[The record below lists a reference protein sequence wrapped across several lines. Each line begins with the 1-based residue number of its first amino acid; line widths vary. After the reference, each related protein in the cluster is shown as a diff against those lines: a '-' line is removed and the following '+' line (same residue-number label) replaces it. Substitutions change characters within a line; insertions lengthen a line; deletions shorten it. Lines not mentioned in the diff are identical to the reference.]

1 MNKPVIYGSVCSGIE
16 AASVAWHCLGW
27 QPAWFAEIEKFP
39 SAVLAYRW
47 PDVSNLGDM
56 TQIAAAIRAGKIEAP
71 DVLVGGTPCQ
81 AFSVAGLR
89 NGLADERGQLTLA
102 FVELVNAID
111 EKRRELGK
119 SPVIVVW
126 ENVPG
131 VFSSKDNA
139 FGCFLAGLAGE
150 SCALESPGKR
160 WSNAGYVLGP
170 ERAIAWRVL
179 DAQFFGVAQRRRRVF
194 VVATDR
200 GDIDPAKILFESEGL
215 RRNSPPSRKTRQ
227 ILTSDAGYRVANG
240 SHWDGEHNPHPTL
253 NQSFNTGGIGASNQ
267 ELFSQRGSGIVGAFR
282 MRAFGDYA
290 SDETASTVKARD
302 HKDATDL
309 AVTYS
314 DVSRTLL
321 AKSNDSMDE
330 TLQTYAIH
338 GTQDPDT
345 LADMAHTLGRNH
357 GQENA
362 VIAFS
367 SKDSGHDASA
377 EVSPTLRAGNSKV
390 SNQNAGS
397 PPAVAY
403 CIPGNW
409 IGRAPHNGGNSTE
422 SPHQISPCLTATD
435 HHGVVY
441 AFAENTQGQVRL
453 QDGDGQITGPL
464 STGGGKPGQGYPAI
478 AYAFKGGQGAKAHG
492 IGYACEQAPTLTSA
506 NSGSNQAPAI
516 MQNMAVRR
524 LTPVECERLQGF
536 PDNHTLIPTQKRKQ
550 LTAEEYAYLRHHR
563 PELTAEQAY
572 RLAADG
578 PSYKAIGNSMA
589 VPVMRWIGSRI
600 QEALHA

>member
-1 MNKPVIYGSVCSGIE
+1 MNKPVSYGSVCSGIE

-111 EKRRELGK
+111 EKRREQGK

-194 VVATDR
+194 VVATAR
-200 GDIDPAKILFESEGL
+200 RDIDTAKILFESEGL
-215 RRNSPPSRKTRQ
+215 RRNSPPSRKTPEEIAQ
-227 ILTSDAGYRVANG
+227 IISGCITNG
-240 SHWDGEHNPHPTL
+240 SHWDGEYNPHPTL

-267 ELFSQRGSGIVGAFR
+267 EIFSQRGSGLVGAIAAHSFTGGAGGR
-282 MRAFGDYA
+282 PDGAAAGHFIPVVTQYESECAGTL
-290 SDETASTVKARD
+290 TAR
-302 HKDATDL
+302 H
-309 AVTYS
+309 
-314 DVSRTLL
+314 
-321 AKSNDSMDE
+321 DS
-330 TLQTYAIH
+330 
-338 GTQDPDT
+338 
-345 LADMAHTLGRNH
+345 
-357 GQENA
+357 
-362 VIAFS
+362 
-367 SKDSGHDASA
+367 
-377 EVSPTLRAGNSKV
+377 
-390 SNQNAGS
+390 
-397 PPAVAY
+397 
-403 CIPGNW
+403 
-409 IGRAPHNGGNSTE
+409 
-422 SPHQISPCLTATD
+422 SPCAD
-435 HHGVVY
+435 RGM
-441 AFAENTQGQVRL
+441 NI
-453 QDGDGQITGPL
+453 ITM
-464 STGGGKPGQGYPAI
+464 
-478 AYAFKGGQGAKAHG
+478 AHG

-578 PSYKAIGNSMA
+578 PRYKAIGNSMA

-600 QEALHA
+600 QEALRA

>member
-1 MNKPVIYGSVCSGIE
+1 MNKPVSYGSVCSGIE

-39 SAVLAYRW
+39 SAVLAHRW

-56 TQIAAAIRAGKIEAP
+56 TQIAAAIRSGQIEAP

-111 EKRRELGK
+111 EKRREQGK
-119 SPVIVVW
+119 PPVTVVW

-194 VVATDR
+194 VVATAR

-227 ILTSDAGYRVANG
+227 IITPDAGYRVTNG

-267 ELFSQRGSGIVGAFR
+267 EVFSQRGSGLVCQTQYANELAGTLTARHDSSPCIDRGMNVVGTYR
-282 MRAFGDYA
+282 MVAFGEYS

-314 DVSRTLL
+314 DVSRALL

-338 GTQDPDT
+338 GTQEPCT
-345 LADMAHTLGRNH
+345 LSNMAHTLGRNH

-367 SKDSGHDASA
+367 SKDSGHDASNNI
-377 EVSPTLRAGNSKV
+377 SPTLRAGNSING
-390 SNQNAGS
+390 NQNAGS

-403 CIPGNW
+403 
-409 IGRAPHNGGNSTE
+409 
-422 SPHQISPCLTATD
+422 
-435 HHGVVY
+435 
-441 AFAENTQGQVRL
+441 AFKA
-453 QDGDGQITGPL
+453 
-464 STGGGKPGQGYPAI
+464 GQGS
-478 AYAFKGGQGAKAHG
+478 KAHG
-492 IGYACEQAPTLTSA
+492 IGYATEQSPTLTSA

-550 LTAEEYAYLRHHR
+550 LTAEEYSYLRHHR

-578 PSYKAIGNSMA
+578 PRYKAIGNSMA

-600 QEALHA
+600 QEALRA

>member
-1 MNKPVIYGSVCSGIE
+1 MKKADSIHLSRVAALGCIVCRNQN
-16 AASVAWHCLGW
+16 LGET
-27 QPAWFAEIEKFP
+27 PAEIHHIRTGQGTSQRADHRKSIP
-39 SAVLAYRW
+39 LCHMHHRNGGYGV
-47 PDVSNLGDM
+47 
-56 TQIAAAIRAGKIEAP
+56 AIHAGRRAGQIEAP

-89 NGLADERGQLTLA
+89 NGLADELGQLTLA
-102 FVELVNAID
+102 FVELVDAID
-111 EKRRELGK
+111 EKRKEQGK
-119 SPVIVVW
+119 SPVTVVW

-160 WSNAGYVLGP
+160 WANAGYVLGP
-170 ERAIAWRVL
+170 ERAVAWRVL

-194 VVATDR
+194 VVATAR

-227 ILTSDAGYRVANG
+227 IVTPYAGNRIANG

-267 ELFSQRGSGIVGAFR
+267 ELFSQRGSGIVGTFR
-282 MRAFGDYA
+282 MRAFGEYA

-309 AVTYS
+309 AVTYN

-321 AKSNDSMDE
+321 AKGNASMDE
-330 TLQTYAIH
+330 ELETYAIH
-338 GTQDPDT
+338 GTQDPNL
-345 LADMAHTLGRNH
+345 LANMAHTLGRNH

-377 EVSPTLRAGNSKV
+377 EVSPTLKAGNSRD
-390 SNQNAGS
+390 SNQNAGA
-397 PPAVAY
+397 PPA
-403 CIPGNW
+403 I
-409 IGRAPHNGGNSTE
+409 
-422 SPHQISPCLTATD
+422 
-435 HHGVVY
+435 VY
-441 AFAENTQGQVRL
+441 SFAENTQGQVRL
-453 QDGDGQITGPL
+453 QNGDGQITGPL

-506 NSGSNQAPAI
+506 NSGSNQAPAV

-536 PDNHTLIPTQKRKQ
+536 PDNHTLIPTKKRKQ
-550 LTAEEYAYLRHHR
+550 ITAEEYAYLRHHR

-578 PSYKAIGNSMA
+578 PRYKAIGNSMA

-600 QEALHA
+600 QEALRA

>member
-1 MNKPVIYGSVCSGIE
+1 MNKPVSYGSVCSGIE

-56 TQIAAAIRAGKIEAP
+56 TQIAAAIRAGKIDAP

-111 EKRRELGK
+111 EKRREQGK
-119 SPVIVVW
+119 PPVIVVW

-194 VVATDR
+194 VVATAR

-215 RRNSPPSRKTRQ
+215 RRNSPPSRKARQ
-227 ILTSDAGYRVANG
+227 VITSDAGYRVANG

-267 ELFSQRGSGIVGAFR
+267 EVFSQRGSGLVCETQNFRELAGTLTARHDSSPCVDRGMNVVGTYR
-282 MRAFGDYA
+282 MVAFGEYS
-290 SDETASTVKARD
+290 SDETASTLKARD

-314 DVSRTLL
+314 DISRTLL
-321 AKSNDSMDE
+321 AKSNDSMDD

-338 GTQDPDT
+338 GTQDPCT
-345 LADMAHTLGRNH
+345 LSNMAHTLGRNH

-367 SKDSGHDASA
+367 SKDSGHDASS
-377 EVSPTLRAGNSKV
+377 EISPTLRAGNSAHG
-390 SNQNAGS
+390 NQNAGS
-397 PPAVAY
+397 PPAV
-403 CIPGNW
+403 
-409 IGRAPHNGGNSTE
+409 
-422 SPHQISPCLTATD
+422 
-435 HHGVVY
+435 
-441 AFAENTQGQVRL
+441 
-453 QDGDGQITGPL
+453 
-464 STGGGKPGQGYPAI
+464 

-578 PSYKAIGNSMA
+578 PRYKAIGNSMA

-600 QEALHA
+600 QEALRA

>member
-1 MNKPVIYGSVCSGIE
+1 MRSVIYGSVCSGIE

-47 PDVSNLGDM
+47 PDVANLGDM
-56 TQIAAAIRAGKIEAP
+56 TKIAAAIRAGKIDAP

-111 EKRRELGK
+111 EKRREQGK

-194 VVATDR
+194 VVATAR
-200 GDIDPAKILFESEGL
+200 GDIDPAKILFESESL
-215 RRNSPPSRKTRQ
+215 RRNSPPSRKARQ
-227 ILTSDAGYRVANG
+227 IVTPDAGYRVTNG

-267 ELFSQRGSGIVGAFR
+267 EVFSQRGSGLVCQTQYAQELAGTLTARHDSSPCVDRGMNVVGTYR
-282 MRAFGDYA
+282 MVAFGEYA

-338 GTQDPDT
+338 GTQDPCT
-345 LADMAHTLGRNH
+345 LSNMAHTLGRNH

-367 SKDSGHDASA
+367 SKDSGHDASS
-377 EVSPTLRAGNSKV
+377 EISPTLRAGNSV
-390 SNQNAGS
+390 HGNQNAGS

-403 CIPGNW
+403 
-409 IGRAPHNGGNSTE
+409 
-422 SPHQISPCLTATD
+422 
-435 HHGVVY
+435 
-441 AFAENTQGQVRL
+441 
-453 QDGDGQITGPL
+453 
-464 STGGGKPGQGYPAI
+464 
-478 AYAFKGGQGAKAHG
+478 AFKGGQGAKAGG
-492 IGYACEQAPTLTSA
+492 IGYACEQAPTLISA
-506 NSGSNQAPAI
+506 NSGSNLAPAI

-563 PELTAEQAY
+563 PELTAVQAF

-578 PSYKAIGNSMA
+578 PRYKAIGNSMA

-600 QEALHA
+600 QEALRA

>member
-1 MNKPVIYGSVCSGIE
+1 MNKPVSYGSVCSGIE

-111 EKRRELGK
+111 EKRREQGK
-119 SPVIVVW
+119 PPVTVVW

-194 VVATDR
+194 VVATAR

-227 ILTSDAGYRVANG
+227 ILTSDVGYRVANG

-282 MRAFGDYA
+282 MQNFG
-290 SDETASTVKARD
+290 D
-302 HKDATDL
+302 HKDAADL
-309 AVTYS
+309 ALTYS
-314 DVSRTLL
+314 DISRTLL

-367 SKDSGHDASA
+367 SKDSGHDAAA
-377 EVSPTLRAGNSKV
+377 EISPTLRAGNSSA
-390 SNQNAGS
+390 SNQNSGA
-397 PPAVAY
+397 PPA
-403 CIPGNW
+403 I
-409 IGRAPHNGGNSTE
+409 
-422 SPHQISPCLTATD
+422 
-435 HHGVVY
+435 VY
-441 AFAENTQGQVRL
+441 SFAENTQGQVRL

-478 AYAFKGGQGAKAHG
+478 AYAFKAGQGAKAHG
-492 IGYACEQAPTLTSA
+492 IGYACEQTPTLTSA
-506 NSGSNQAPAI
+506 NSGSNQTPAI

-563 PELTAEQAY
+563 PELTAEQAF

-578 PSYKAIGNSMA
+578 PRYKAIGNSMA
-589 VPVMRWIGSRI
+589 VPVMCWIGSRI
-600 QEALHA
+600 QEALRA

>member
-1 MNKPVIYGSVCSGIE
+1 MSKPVSYGSVCSGIE

-56 TQIAAAIRAGKIEAP
+56 TQIPAAIRAGKIEAP

-111 EKRRELGK
+111 ELRREQGK
-119 SPVIVVW
+119 TPVIVVW

-194 VVATDR
+194 VVATAR

-215 RRNSPPSRKTRQ
+215 RRNSPPRRSSREEV
-227 ILTSDAGYRVANG
+227 AGTFKARANSGGWGQDVELAAGGYMQVVVG
-240 SHWDGEHNPHPTL
+240 SHWDNPLNPHPTL

-267 ELFSQRGSGIVGAFR
+267 ELFSQRGSGIVG
-282 MRAFGDYA
+282 
-290 SDETASTVKARD
+290 
-302 HKDATDL
+302 
-309 AVTYS
+309 TY
-314 DVSRTLL
+314 VNTSRTLL
-321 AKSNDSMDE
+321 GKPNCSMAEDLE
-330 TLQTYAIH
+330 TFAIH

-345 LADMAHTLGRNH
+345 LHDMAHALGRNH
-357 GQENA
+357 GQKNA

-367 SKDSGHDASA
+367 SKDSGHDAASDI
-377 EVSPTLRAGNSKV
+377 SPTLRAGNSSN
-390 SNQNAGS
+390 SNQNAGA
-397 PPAVAY
+397 PPAIAY
-403 CIPGNW
+403 GIPGNW
-409 IGRAPHNGGNSTE
+409 IGRAPQNGGNAVE
-422 SPHQISPCLTATD
+422 PMHDVSPCLTVAD
-435 HHGVVY
+435 CHGV
-441 AFAENTQGQVRL
+441 
-453 QDGDGQITGPL
+453 
-464 STGGGKPGQGYPAI
+464 
-478 AYAFKGGQGAKAHG
+478 AYAFKAGQGAKANG
-492 IGYACEQAPTLTSA
+492 IGYAAEQAPTLTSA

-578 PSYKAIGNSMA
+578 PRYKAIGNSMA

-600 QEALHA
+600 QEALRA

>member
-1 MNKPVIYGSVCSGIE
+1 MHNPVSYGSVCSGIE

-39 SAVLAYRW
+39 SAVLAFRW
-47 PDVSNLGDM
+47 PDVTNLGDM
-56 TQIAAAIRAGKIEAP
+56 TKIAAAIRAGKIEAP

-111 EKRRELGK
+111 EKRTELGK
-119 SPVIVVW
+119 PPVIVVW

-139 FGCFLAGLAGE
+139 FGCFLGGVAGE
-150 SCALESPGKR
+150 SCSLESPGKR
-160 WSNAGYVLGP
+160 WSNAGYVLGS
-170 ERAIAWRVL
+170 ERAIAWRVF

-194 VVATDR
+194 VVATAR
-200 GDIDPAKILFESEGL
+200 GDIDPAKILFESEGM
-215 RRNSPPSRKTRQ
+215 RRNSPPSRNTRQ
-227 ILTSDAGYRVANG
+227 IVAPDAGYRLTNG

-282 MRAFGDYA
+282 MRAFGDYV

-314 DVSRTLL
+314 DVRRTLL
-321 AKSNDSMDE
+321 AKSK
-330 TLQTYAIH
+330 TL
-338 GTQDPDT
+338 
-345 LADMAHTLGRNH
+345 
-357 GQENA
+357 
-362 VIAFS
+362 S
-367 SKDSGHDASA
+367 
-377 EVSPTLRAGNSKV
+377 
-390 SNQNAGS
+390 
-397 PPAVAY
+397 
-403 CIPGNW
+403 
-409 IGRAPHNGGNSTE
+409 
-422 SPHQISPCLTATD
+422 
-435 HHGVVY
+435 
-441 AFAENTQGQVRL
+441 
-453 QDGDGQITGPL
+453 
-464 STGGGKPGQGYPAI
+464 
-478 AYAFKGGQGAKAHG
+478 
-492 IGYACEQAPTLTSA
+492 SA
-506 NSGSNQAPAI
+506 NSGSNQSPAI
-516 MQNMAVRR
+516 IQNMAVRR

-550 LTAEEYAYLRHHR
+550 ITAEEYAYLRHHQ

-578 PSYKAIGNSMA
+578 PRYKAIGNSMA
-589 VPVMRWIGSRI
+589 VPILRWIGSRI
-600 QEALHA
+600 EEALHA

>member
-1 MNKPVIYGSVCSGIE
+1 MHKPVSYGSVCSGIE

-56 TQIAAAIRAGKIEAP
+56 TQIAAAIRAGKIDAP

-102 FVELVNAID
+102 FVDLVNAID
-111 EKRRELGK
+111 EKRREQGK
-119 SPVIVVW
+119 PPVIVVW

-170 ERAIAWRVL
+170 ERAVAWRVL

-194 VVATDR
+194 VVATAR

-215 RRNSPPSRKTRQ
+215 RRNTPPSRKARQ
-227 ILTSDAGYRVANG
+227 IITPDAGYRVANG

-267 ELFSQRGSGIVGAFR
+267 EVFSQRGSGLVCQTQYANELAGTLTARHDSSPCIDRGMNVVGTYR
-282 MRAFGDYA
+282 MVAFGEYS

-314 DVSRTLL
+314 DVSRALL

-338 GTQDPDT
+338 GTQDPCT
-345 LADMAHTLGRNH
+345 LSNMAHTLGRNH

-367 SKDSGHDASA
+367 SKDSGHDASNNI
-377 EVSPTLRAGNSKV
+377 SPTLRAGNSV
-390 SNQNAGS
+390 NGNQNAGS

-403 CIPGNW
+403 
-409 IGRAPHNGGNSTE
+409 
-422 SPHQISPCLTATD
+422 
-435 HHGVVY
+435 
-441 AFAENTQGQVRL
+441 AFKA
-453 QDGDGQITGPL
+453 
-464 STGGGKPGQGYPAI
+464 GQGS
-478 AYAFKGGQGAKAHG
+478 KAHG
-492 IGYACEQAPTLTSA
+492 IGYATEQSPTLTSA

-550 LTAEEYAYLRHHR
+550 LTAEEYSYLRHHR

-578 PSYKAIGNSMA
+578 PRYKAIGNSMA
-589 VPVMRWIGSRI
+589 VPVMRCIGSRI
-600 QEALHA
+600 EEALRA

>member
-1 MNKPVIYGSVCSGIE
+1 MPNPIRYGSVCSGIE

-39 SAVLAYRW
+39 SAVLAHRW
-47 PDVSNLGDM
+47 PDVANLGDM
-56 TQIAAAIRAGKIEAP
+56 TQIAAAIRAGQTEAP

-111 EKRRELGK
+111 ETRREQGK
-119 SPVIVVW
+119 PPVIFVW

-131 VFSSKDNA
+131 VFTSKDNA
-139 FGCFLAGLAGE
+139 FGCLLAGLAGE

-160 WSNAGYVLGP
+160 WANAGYVLGP

-194 VVATDR
+194 VIGSAR
-200 GDIDPAKILFESEGL
+200 ADIDPAKILFESESL
-215 RRNSPPSRKTRQ
+215 RRNTAPRRSAGATVAA
-227 ILTSDAGYRVANG
+227 LTANG
-240 SHWDGEHNPHPTL
+240 VGTCGADD
-253 NQSFNTGGIGASNQ
+253 NQGQAGHLIA
-267 ELFSQRGSGIVGAFR
+267 
-282 MRAFGDYA
+282 AFGGGRRSGPVDVAACLTAKGQRIDYEV
-290 SDETASTVKARD
+290 ETF
-302 HKDATDL
+302 
-309 AVTYS
+309 AV
-314 DVSRTLL
+314 
-321 AKSNDSMDE
+321 
-330 TLQTYAIH
+330 H

-345 LADMAHTLGRNH
+345 NVELAHTLGRNQ

-367 SKDSGHDASA
+367 SKDNGHDASH
-377 EVSPTLRAGNSKV
+377 EISPTLRAGNSNV
-390 SNQNAGS
+390 GNQNAGS

-403 CIPGNW
+403 G
-409 IGRAPHNGGNSTE
+409 
-422 SPHQISPCLTATD
+422 
-435 HHGVVY
+435 
-441 AFAENTQGQVRL
+441 
-453 QDGDGQITGPL
+453 
-464 STGGGKPGQGYPAI
+464 
-478 AYAFKGGQGAKAHG
+478 FKAGQGAKAHG
-492 IGYACEQAPTLTSA
+492 IGYAIEQAPTLTSA

-536 PDNHTLIPTQKRKQ
+536 PDNHTLIPMNKRNQ
-550 LTAEEYAYLRHHR
+550 LVEDELAYLRAHFPDM
-563 PELTAEQAY
+563 PEDEAH

-578 PSYKAIGNSMA
+578 PRYKAIGNSMA
-589 VPVMRWIGSRI
+589 VPVMRWLGKRI
-600 QEALHA
+600 AGALNG

>member
-1 MNKPVIYGSVCSGIE
+1 MNRPVSYGSVCSGIE

-27 QPAWFAEIEKFP
+27 RPAWFAEIEKFP

-47 PDVSNLGDM
+47 PDITNLGDM
-56 TQIAAAIRAGKIEAP
+56 TQIAAAIRAGKTDAP

-81 AFSVAGLR
+81 AFSIAGLR

-102 FVELVNAID
+102 FVDLVNAID
-111 EKRRELGK
+111 EKRSEQGK

-160 WSNAGYVLGP
+160 WANAGYVLGP
-170 ERAIAWRVL
+170 ERAVAWRVL

-194 VVATDR
+194 VVATAR

-215 RRNSPPSRKTRQ
+215 RRNSPPGREKAKAVAA
-227 ILTSDAGYRVANG
+227 LTSNGVGVCGADDNQAQAGHLISECVTGDISHTLKAEGFDG
-240 SHWDGEHNPHPTL
+240 SEDGTGRGTPIIAMAHGQGGAEIKTDDTAPTL
-253 NQSFNTGGIGASNQ
+253 TCNHEAPIVFRSKGHASSTPGVEALRAKPGA
-267 ELFSQRGSGIVGAFR
+267 
-282 MRAFGDYA
+282 DH
-290 SDETASTVKARD
+290 ET
-302 HKDATDL
+302 L
-309 AVTYS
+309 AV
-314 DVSRTLL
+314 
-321 AKSNDSMDE
+321 
-330 TLQTYAIH
+330 H

-345 LADMAHTLGRNH
+345 LRNMAHTLGRNH

-367 SKDSGHDASA
+367 SKDSGHDAKA
-377 EVSPTLRAGNSKV
+377 EISPTLRAGNSSE
-390 SNQNAGS
+390 SNQNAGA
-397 PPAVAY
+397 PPA
-403 CIPGNW
+403 I
-409 IGRAPHNGGNSTE
+409 
-422 SPHQISPCLTATD
+422 
-435 HHGVVY
+435 VY
-441 AFAENTQGQVRL
+441 SFAENTRGEVRL

-464 STGGGKPGQGYPAI
+464 AAGGGKPGQGYPAI
-478 AYAFKGGQGAKAHG
+478 AYAFKGGQGTKAGG
-492 IGYACEQAPTLTSA
+492 IGYAEEQAPTLTSA
-506 NSGSNQAPAI
+506 CSGSNLAPTV
-516 MQNMAVRR
+516 MKGMAVRR

-536 PDNHTLIPTQKRKQ
+536 PDNHTLIPTTKRKQ

-578 PSYKAIGNSMA
+578 PRYKAIGNSMA

>member
-1 MNKPVIYGSVCSGIE
+1 MNKPVSYGSVCSGIE

-111 EKRRELGK
+111 EKRREQGK
-119 SPVIVVW
+119 PPVTVVW

-131 VFSSKDNA
+131 VLSSKDNA

-194 VVATDR
+194 VVATAR

-227 ILTSDAGYRVANG
+227 ILTSDAGYRVTNG

-267 ELFSQRGSGIVGAFR
+267 EVFSQRGSGLVCQTQYAQELAGTLTARHDSSPCVDRGMNVVGTYR
-282 MRAFGDYA
+282 MVAFGEYA

-314 DVSRTLL
+314 DFSRTLL

-330 TLQTYAIH
+330 TLQTYVIH
-338 GTQDPDT
+338 GTQDPCT
-345 LADMAHTLGRNH
+345 LSNMAHTLGRNH

-367 SKDSGHDASA
+367 SKDSGHDASS
-377 EVSPTLRAGNSKV
+377 EISPTLRAGNSV
-390 SNQNAGS
+390 HGNQNAGS

-403 CIPGNW
+403 
-409 IGRAPHNGGNSTE
+409 
-422 SPHQISPCLTATD
+422 
-435 HHGVVY
+435 
-441 AFAENTQGQVRL
+441 
-453 QDGDGQITGPL
+453 
-464 STGGGKPGQGYPAI
+464 
-478 AYAFKGGQGAKAHG
+478 AFKAGQGAKAHS
-492 IGYACEQAPTLTSA
+492 IGYATEQSPTLTSA

-550 LTAEEYAYLRHHR
+550 LTAEEYAYLRHRR

-578 PSYKAIGNSMA
+578 PRYKAIGNSMA

-600 QEALHA
+600 QEALRA

>member
-1 MNKPVIYGSVCSGIE
+1 MNKLVSYGSVCSGIE

-111 EKRRELGK
+111 EKRREQGK
-119 SPVIVVW
+119 PPVTVVW

-150 SCALESPGKR
+150 SCALESSGKR

-194 VVATDR
+194 VVATAR

-227 ILTSDAGYRVANG
+227 IITPDAGYRVTNG

-309 AVTYS
+309 TVTYS

-367 SKDSGHDASA
+367 SKDSGHDAAA
-377 EVSPTLRAGNSKV
+377 EISPTLRAGNSSA
-390 SNQNAGS
+390 SNQNSGA
-397 PPAVAY
+397 PPA
-403 CIPGNW
+403 I
-409 IGRAPHNGGNSTE
+409 
-422 SPHQISPCLTATD
+422 
-435 HHGVVY
+435 VY
-441 AFAENTQGQVRL
+441 SFAENTQGQVRL

-464 STGGGKPGQGYPAI
+464 STGGGKPGQGFPAI

-506 NSGSNQAPAI
+506 NSGSNLAPAI

-563 PELTAEQAY
+563 PELTAEQAF

-578 PSYKAIGNSMA
+578 PRYKAIGNSMA

-600 QEALHA
+600 QEALRA

>member
-1 MNKPVIYGSVCSGIE
+1 MNKPVCYGSVCSGIE

-27 QPAWFAEIEKFP
+27 RPAWFAEIEKFP

-47 PDVSNLGDM
+47 PDVTNLGDM
-56 TQIAAAIRAGKIEAP
+56 TQIAAAIRAGKIDAP

-81 AFSVAGLR
+81 AFSIAGLR

-102 FVELVNAID
+102 FVDLVNAID
-111 EKRRELGK
+111 EKRSEQGK

-160 WSNAGYVLGP
+160 WANAGYVLGP

-194 VVATDR
+194 VVATAR

-215 RRNSPPSRKTRQ
+215 RRNSPPRRSSREEV
-227 ILTSDAGYRVANG
+227 AGTFKARANSGGWGQDVDLAASGYMQVVG
-240 SHWDGEHNPHPTL
+240 SHWDNPANPHPTI
-253 NQSFNTGGIGASNQ
+253 NQSHNTGGIGASNQ
-267 ELFSQRGSGIVGAFR
+267 EIFSQRGSGLVGAI
-282 MRAFGDYA
+282 A
-290 SDETASTVKARD
+290 
-302 HKDATDL
+302 
-309 AVTYS
+309 
-314 DVSRTLL
+314 
-321 AKSNDSMDE
+321 
-330 TLQTYAIH
+330 
-338 GTQDPDT
+338 
-345 LADMAHTLGRNH
+345 AHSFTGGAGGRPE
-357 GQENA
+357 GA
-362 VIAFS
+362 AA
-367 SKDSGHDASA
+367 GHFLP
-377 EVSPTLRAGNSKV
+377 VLRAGNSNNG
-390 SNQNAGS
+390 NQNAGS

-409 IGRAPHNGGNSTE
+409 IGRSPKNGGNATE
-422 SPHQISPCLTATD
+422 PMNDLSACLTVAD
-435 HHGVVY
+435 RHGVAY
-441 AFAENTQGQVRL
+441 AFAENTRGEVRL

-464 STGGGKPGQGYPAI
+464 AAGGGKPGQGYPAI
-478 AYAFKGGQGAKAHG
+478 AYAFKGGQGAKAGG
-492 IGYACEQAPTLTSA
+492 IGYAEEQAPTLTSA
-506 NSGSNQAPAI
+506 SSGSNLAPTV
-516 MQNMAVRR
+516 MKGMAVRR

-536 PDNHTLIPTQKRKQ
+536 PDNHTLIPTTKRKQ

-578 PSYKAIGNSMA
+578 PRYKAIGNSMA

>member
-1 MNKPVIYGSVCSGIE
+1 MNKPVSYGSVCSGIE

-56 TQIAAAIRAGKIEAP
+56 TQIAAAIRAGHIEAP

-111 EKRRELGK
+111 EKRREQGK
-119 SPVIVVW
+119 PPVTVVW

-160 WSNAGYVLGP
+160 WENAGYVLGP

-194 VVATDR
+194 VVATAR

-215 RRNSPPSRKTRQ
+215 RRNSPPCRKTRQ
-227 ILTSDAGYRVANG
+227 IVTPDAGDRVANG

-267 ELFSQRGSGIVGAFR
+267 EIFSQRGSGIVGTFR
-282 MRAFGDYA
+282 MRAYGDYA

-314 DVSRTLL
+314 DVS
-321 AKSNDSMDE
+321 
-330 TLQTYAIH
+330 
-338 GTQDPDT
+338 
-345 LADMAHTLGRNH
+345 
-357 GQENA
+357 
-362 VIAFS
+362 S
-367 SKDSGHDASA
+367 S
-377 EVSPTLRAGNSKV
+377 
-390 SNQNAGS
+390 SNQT
-397 PPAVAY
+397 PAV
-403 CIPGNW
+403 
-409 IGRAPHNGGNSTE
+409 
-422 SPHQISPCLTATD
+422 
-435 HHGVVY
+435 
-441 AFAENTQGQVRL
+441 
-453 QDGDGQITGPL
+453 
-464 STGGGKPGQGYPAI
+464 K
-478 AYAFKGGQGAKAHG
+478 
-492 IGYACEQAPTLTSA
+492 
-506 NSGSNQAPAI
+506 
-516 MQNMAVRR
+516 QNMGVRR
-524 LTPVECERLQGF
+524 LTPAECERLQGF

-563 PELTAEQAY
+563 PELTAEQAV

-578 PSYKAIGNSMA
+578 PRYKAIGNSMA

-600 QEALHA
+600 QEALRA

>member
-1 MNKPVIYGSVCSGIE
+1 MHNPVSYGSVCSGIE

-39 SAVLAYRW
+39 SAVLAFRW
-47 PDVSNLGDM
+47 PDVTNLGDM
-56 TQIAAAIRAGKIEAP
+56 TKIAAAIRAGKIEAP

-111 EKRRELGK
+111 EKRTEQGK
-119 SPVIVVW
+119 PPVIVVW

-139 FGCFLAGLAGE
+139 FGCFLGGLAGE
-150 SCALESPGKR
+150 SCSLESPGKR
-160 WSNAGYVLGP
+160 WSNAGYVLGR
-170 ERAIAWRVL
+170 ERAISWRVL

-194 VVATDR
+194 VVATAR
-200 GDIDPAKILFESEGL
+200 GDIDPAKILFESEGM

-227 ILTSDAGYRVANG
+227 IDAPDAGYRLTNG

-282 MRAFGDYA
+282 MRAFGDYT

-314 DVSRTLL
+314 DVRRTLL
-321 AKSNDSMDE
+321 AKS
-330 TLQTYAIH
+330 
-338 GTQDPDT
+338 
-345 LADMAHTLGRNH
+345 
-357 GQENA
+357 
-362 VIAFS
+362 
-367 SKDSGHDASA
+367 K
-377 EVSPTLRAGNSKV
+377 
-390 SNQNAGS
+390 
-397 PPAVAY
+397 
-403 CIPGNW
+403 
-409 IGRAPHNGGNSTE
+409 
-422 SPHQISPCLTATD
+422 
-435 HHGVVY
+435 
-441 AFAENTQGQVRL
+441 
-453 QDGDGQITGPL
+453 
-464 STGGGKPGQGYPAI
+464 
-478 AYAFKGGQGAKAHG
+478 
-492 IGYACEQAPTLTSA
+492 TLTSA
-506 NSGSNQAPAI
+506 NSGSNQSPAI
-516 MQNMAVRR
+516 IQNMAVRR

-536 PDNHTLIPTQKRKQ
+536 PDNYTLIPTHKRKQ
-550 LTAEEYAYLRHHR
+550 ITAEEYAYLRHHQ

-578 PSYKAIGNSMA
+578 SRYKAIGNSMA
-589 VPVMRWIGSRI
+589 VPICAGLVP
-600 QEALHA
+600 A

>member
-1 MNKPVIYGSVCSGIE
+1 MIPVTYGSVCSGIE

-111 EKRRELGK
+111 EKRREQGK

-194 VVATDR
+194 VVATAR

-227 ILTSDAGYRVANG
+227 ILTSDAGYRVTNG

-253 NQSFNTGGIGASNQ
+253 NQSFNTGGIGAINQ

-282 MRAFGDYA
+282 MRAFGDDA

-302 HKDATDL
+302 NKDAPDL

-321 AKSNDSMDE
+321 AKSNDSMDD

-338 GTQDPDT
+338 GTQDPCT
-345 LADMAHTLGRNH
+345 LSNMAHTLGRNH

-367 SKDSGHDASA
+367 SKDSGHDASS
-377 EVSPTLRAGNSKV
+377 EISPTLRAGNSV
-390 SNQNAGS
+390 HGNQNAGS
-397 PPAVAY
+397 PPAV
-403 CIPGNW
+403 
-409 IGRAPHNGGNSTE
+409 
-422 SPHQISPCLTATD
+422 
-435 HHGVVY
+435 
-441 AFAENTQGQVRL
+441 
-453 QDGDGQITGPL
+453 
-464 STGGGKPGQGYPAI
+464 

-506 NSGSNQAPAI
+506 NSGSNQTPAI

-572 RLAADG
+572 HLAADG
-578 PSYKAIGNSMA
+578 PRYKAIGNSMA
-589 VPVMRWIGSRI
+589 VPVMRWIGKRI
-600 QEALHA
+600 AAALSQTTGAVE

>member
-1 MNKPVIYGSVCSGIE
+1 MNKPVSYGSVCSGIE

-27 QPAWFAEIEKFP
+27 RPAWFAEIEKFP

-47 PDVSNLGDM
+47 PDVTNLGDM
-56 TQIAAAIRAGKIEAP
+56 TKIAAAIRAGKIEVP

-111 EKRRELGK
+111 EKCTEQGK
-119 SPVIVVW
+119 PPVIVVW

-139 FGCFLAGLAGE
+139 FGCFLGGLAGE

-170 ERAIAWRVL
+170 ERAVTWRVL

-194 VVATDR
+194 IVATAR
-200 GDIDPAKILFESEGL
+200 TDIDPAKILFESEGL
-215 RRNSPPSRKTRQ
+215 RRNSPPGRSAWAET
-227 ILTSDAGYRVANG
+227 AGTTANSVKIG
-240 SHWDGEHNPHPTL
+240 SHWDSPANPHPTI
-253 NQSFNTGGIGASNQ
+253 NQSHNTGGIGASNQ
-267 ELFSQRGSGIVGAFR
+267 ELFSQRGAGIVAQSVS
-282 MRAFGDYA
+282 GD
-290 SDETASTVKARD
+290 
-302 HKDATDL
+302 
-309 AVTYS
+309 
-314 DVSRTLL
+314 
-321 AKSNDSMDE
+321 
-330 TLQTYAIH
+330 I
-338 GTQDPDT
+338 
-345 LADMAHTLGRNH
+345 AHTLKAEGFDGTGRGTPIIAMAH
-357 GQENA
+357 GQGGAEINTDDTA
-362 VIAFS
+362 PTLTCNHEAPIVFS
-367 SKDSGHDASA
+367 SNGNAS
-377 EVSPTLRAGNSKV
+377 LRAGNSRN
-390 SNQNAGS
+390 SDQNAGAS
-397 PPAVAY
+397 PA
-403 CIPGNW
+403 I
-409 IGRAPHNGGNSTE
+409 
-422 SPHQISPCLTATD
+422 
-435 HHGVVY
+435 VY
-441 AFAENTQGQVRL
+441 SFAENTQGQVRL
-453 QDGDGQITGPL
+453 QNGDGQITGPL

-506 NSGSNQAPAI
+506 NSGSNQAPAV

-536 PDNHTLIPTQKRKQ
+536 PDNHTLIPTTKRKQ
-550 LTAEEYAYLRHHR
+550 LTAEEYSYLRHHR

-578 PSYKAIGNSMA
+578 PRYKAIGNSMA

-600 QEALHA
+600 QEALRA

>member
-1 MNKPVIYGSVCSGIE
+1 MHNPVSYGSVCSGIE

-39 SAVLAYRW
+39 SAVLAFRW
-47 PDVSNLGDM
+47 PDVTNLGDM
-56 TQIAAAIRAGKIEAP
+56 TKIAAAIRAGKIEAP

-111 EKRRELGK
+111 EKRTEQGK
-119 SPVIVVW
+119 PPVIVVW

-139 FGCFLAGLAGE
+139 FGCFLGGLAGE
-150 SCALESPGKR
+150 SCSLESPGKR
-160 WSNAGYVLGP
+160 WSNAGYVLGR
-170 ERAIAWRVL
+170 ERAISWRVL

-194 VVATDR
+194 VVATAR
-200 GDIDPAKILFESEGL
+200 GDIDPAKILFESEGM
-215 RRNSPPSRKTRQ
+215 RRNSPPSRKTWQ
-227 ILTSDAGYRVANG
+227 IDAPDAGYRLTNG

-282 MRAFGDYA
+282 MRAFGDYT

-314 DVSRTLL
+314 DVRRTLL
-321 AKSNDSMDE
+321 AKS
-330 TLQTYAIH
+330 
-338 GTQDPDT
+338 
-345 LADMAHTLGRNH
+345 
-357 GQENA
+357 
-362 VIAFS
+362 
-367 SKDSGHDASA
+367 K
-377 EVSPTLRAGNSKV
+377 
-390 SNQNAGS
+390 
-397 PPAVAY
+397 
-403 CIPGNW
+403 
-409 IGRAPHNGGNSTE
+409 
-422 SPHQISPCLTATD
+422 
-435 HHGVVY
+435 
-441 AFAENTQGQVRL
+441 
-453 QDGDGQITGPL
+453 
-464 STGGGKPGQGYPAI
+464 
-478 AYAFKGGQGAKAHG
+478 
-492 IGYACEQAPTLTSA
+492 TLTSA
-506 NSGSNQAPAI
+506 NSGSNQSPAI
-516 MQNMAVRR
+516 IQNMAVRR

-536 PDNHTLIPTQKRKQ
+536 PDNYTLIPTHKRKQ
-550 LTAEEYAYLRHHR
+550 ITAEEYAYLRHHQ

-578 PSYKAIGNSMA
+578 SRYKAIGNSMA
-589 VPVMRWIGSRI
+589 VPIMRWIGSRI
-600 QEALHA
+600 EEALHA

>member
-1 MNKPVIYGSVCSGIE
+1 MNKPVSYGSVCSGIE

-56 TQIAAAIRAGKIEAP
+56 TQIAVAIRAGKIEAP

-111 EKRRELGK
+111 EKRREQGK
-119 SPVIVVW
+119 PPVTVVW

-194 VVATDR
+194 VVATAR

-215 RRNSPPSRKTRQ
+215 RRNSPPCRKTQEEITQ
-227 ILTSDAGYRVANG
+227 IISGRIPNG
-240 SHWDGEHNPHPTL
+240 SHWDGQHNPHPTL

-267 ELFSQRGSGIVGAFR
+267 EIFSQRGSGLVGAIAAHSFTGGAGGR
-282 MRAFGDYA
+282 PEGAA
-290 SDETASTVKARD
+290 AR
-302 HKDATDL
+302 HFVPVIT
-309 AVTYS
+309 
-314 DVSRTLL
+314 
-321 AKSNDSMDE
+321 
-330 TLQTYAIH
+330 
-338 GTQDPDT
+338 
-345 LADMAHTLGRNH
+345 MAH
-357 GQENA
+357 GQ
-362 VIAFS
+362 
-367 SKDSGHDASA
+367 SGA
-377 EVSPTLRAGNSKV
+377 EVKIDDS
-390 SNQNAGS
+390 
-397 PPAVAY
+397 
-403 CIPGNW
+403 
-409 IGRAPHNGGNSTE
+409 
-422 SPHQISPCLTATD
+422 
-435 HHGVVY
+435 
-441 AFAENTQGQVRL
+441 
-453 QDGDGQITGPL
+453 
-464 STGGGKPGQGYPAI
+464 
-478 AYAFKGGQGAKAHG
+478 
-492 IGYACEQAPTLTSA
+492 APTLTCNHEAPITAYGFKTGQSPTLISV
-506 NSGSNQAPAI
+506 NNGGNQDPAF

-550 LTAEEYAYLRHHR
+550 LTAEEYAYLRHYR
-563 PELTAEQAY
+563 PELTAEQAF

-578 PSYKAIGNSMA
+578 PRYKAIGNSMA

>member
-1 MNKPVIYGSVCSGIE
+1 MNKPVSYGSVCSGIE
-16 AASVAWHCLGW
+16 AASVAWYGLGW

-111 EKRRELGK
+111 KKRREQGK
-119 SPVIVVW
+119 PPVTVVW

-160 WSNAGYVLGP
+160 WANAGYVLGP

-194 VVATDR
+194 VVATAR

-215 RRNSPPSRKTRQ
+215 RRNSPPSRKARQ
-227 ILTSDAGYRVANG
+227 VITSDVGYRVANG

-282 MRAFGDYA
+282 MQNFG
-290 SDETASTVKARD
+290 D
-302 HKDATDL
+302 HKDAADL
-309 AVTYS
+309 ALTYS
-314 DVSRTLL
+314 DISRTLL

-345 LADMAHTLGRNH
+345 LADIAHTLGRNH

-377 EVSPTLRAGNSKV
+377 EISPTLRAGNSKV

-409 IGRAPHNGGNSTE
+409 IGRAPQNGGNSTE

-478 AYAFKGGQGAKAHG
+478 AYAFKAGQGAKAHG
-492 IGYACEQAPTLTSA
+492 IGYACEQTPTLTSA

-563 PELTAEQAY
+563 PELTAEQAF

-578 PSYKAIGNSMA
+578 PRYKAIGNSMA

-600 QEALHA
+600 QEALRA

>member
-1 MNKPVIYGSVCSGIE
+1 MNKPVSYGSVCSGIE

-89 NGLADERGQLTLA
+89 NGLA
-102 FVELVNAID
+102 
-111 EKRRELGK
+111 
-119 SPVIVVW
+119 
-126 ENVPG
+126 
-131 VFSSKDNA
+131 
-139 FGCFLAGLAGE
+139 GE

-194 VVATDR
+194 VVATAR

-422 SPHQISPCLTATD
+422 SLHQISPCLTATD

-441 AFAENTQGQVRL
+441 AFVENTQGQVRL

-563 PELTAEQAY
+563 PELTAEQAFL
-572 RLAADG
+572 LAADG
-578 PSYKAIGNSMA
+578 PRYKAIGNSMA

-600 QEALHA
+600 QEALRA

>member
-1 MNKPVIYGSVCSGIE
+1 MNKPVSYGSVCSGIE
-16 AASVAWHCLGW
+16 AASVAWHCLSW

-111 EKRRELGK
+111 EKRREQGK
-119 SPVIVVW
+119 PPVIVVW

-139 FGCFLAGLAGE
+139 FGCFLAGHAGE

-194 VVATDR
+194 VVATAR

-215 RRNSPPSRKTRQ
+215 RRNSPPSRKTPEEIAQ
-227 ILTSDAGYRVANG
+227 IISGSIANG

-267 ELFSQRGSGIVGAFR
+267 EIFSQRGSGLVGAIAAHSFTGGAGGR
-282 MRAFGDYA
+282 PDGAAAGHFIPVVTQYESECAGTI
-290 SDETASTVKARD
+290 TAR
-302 HKDATDL
+302 H
-309 AVTYS
+309 
-314 DVSRTLL
+314 
-321 AKSNDSMDE
+321 DSS
-330 TLQTYAIH
+330 
-338 GTQDPDT
+338 PC
-345 LADMAHTLGRNH
+345 ADRGMNIITMAH
-357 GQENA
+357 GQ
-362 VIAFS
+362 
-367 SKDSGHDASA
+367 GGA
-377 EVSPTLRAGNSKV
+377 EVKTDNSSPTLTCNHEAPI
-390 SNQNAGS
+390 A
-397 PPAVAY
+397 AY
-403 CIPGNW
+403 SIPGNW
-409 IGRAPHNGGNSTE
+409 IGRASQNGGNSTE
-422 SPHQISPCLTATD
+422 PPHQISPCLTATD
-435 HHGVVY
+435 HHGV
-441 AFAENTQGQVRL
+441 
-453 QDGDGQITGPL
+453 
-464 STGGGKPGQGYPAI
+464 
-478 AYAFKGGQGAKAHG
+478 AYSFKAGQGAKAHG

-536 PDNHTLIPTQKRKQ
+536 PDNHTLIPTQKLKQ

-572 RLAADG
+572 RQAADG
-578 PSYKAIGNSMA
+578 PRYKAIGNSMA

-600 QEALHA
+600 QEALRA

>member
-1 MNKPVIYGSVCSGIE
+1 MHKAVNYGSVCSGIE

-47 PDVSNLGDM
+47 PDVVNLGDM
-56 TQIAAAIRAGKIEAP
+56 TKIAAAICAGKIDAP

-111 EKRRELGK
+111 EKRREQGK
-119 SPVIVVW
+119 PPVIVVW

-139 FGCFLAGLAGE
+139 FGCFLAGLTDE

-194 VVATDR
+194 VVATAR

-215 RRNSPPSRKTRQ
+215 RRNTPPRRKTRQ
-227 ILTSDAGYRVANG
+227 IVTPYAGDRIANG

-267 ELFSQRGSGIVGAFR
+267 GLFSQRGSGIVGAFR
-282 MRAFGDYA
+282 MKAFGDYA

-314 DVSRTLL
+314 
-321 AKSNDSMDE
+321 
-330 TLQTYAIH
+330 
-338 GTQDPDT
+338 
-345 LADMAHTLGRNH
+345 
-357 GQENA
+357 
-362 VIAFS
+362 
-367 SKDSGHDASA
+367 
-377 EVSPTLRAGNSKV
+377 
-390 SNQNAGS
+390 
-397 PPAVAY
+397 
-403 CIPGNW
+403 
-409 IGRAPHNGGNSTE
+409 
-422 SPHQISPCLTATD
+422 
-435 HHGVVY
+435 
-441 AFAENTQGQVRL
+441 
-453 QDGDGQITGPL
+453 
-464 STGGGKPGQGYPAI
+464 
-478 AYAFKGGQGAKAHG
+478 
-492 IGYACEQAPTLTSA
+492 
-506 NSGSNQAPAI
+506 APAI

-524 LTPVECERLQGF
+524 LTPVECERLQGL
-536 PDNHTLIPTQKRKQ
+536 PDNYTLIPTQKRKQ
-550 LTAEEYAYLRHHR
+550 ITAEEYAYLRHHR

-578 PSYKAIGNSMA
+578 PRYKAIGNSMA

-600 QEALHA
+600 QEALRA